1 VGSFSET
8 APTFSPFRC
17 RKIATAQEAKKWLQ
31 NDELWEGV
39 QRVAQNDL
47 FTQFQ
52 AAGGKGALI
61 NEFGQALAQFF
72 HTQQS
77 SLKAKIASKQLKPEP
92 TYLALYSIAL
102 GAFTEYAAAQ
112 TADVLRQI
120 DAWLAQCGSDKAHIV
135 EATIFLAKTGSGTS
149 SMGTMTPVKG
159 ALRLTRAVD
168 SALTTALPFRRG
180 GVARI
185 RTCSPCPKQPSWI
198 LVQGEHFFFDPT
210 GSGEFSRTPAR
221 SSGCREG

>member
-102 GAFTEYAAAQ
+102 GAFTEYGFREPEMTSPEMLEHSPMRETLHLQEVIRHLVRQGWRVQLAAVWAEDWGSLQ
-112 TADVLRQI
+112 REAEVVSMVVLNP
-120 DAWLAQCGSDKAHIV
+120 LH
-135 EATIFLAKTGSGTS
+135 F
-149 SMGTMTPVKG
+149 
-159 ALRLTRAVD
+159 ALYENVR
-168 SALTTALPFRRG
+168 F
-180 GVARI
+180 
-185 RTCSPCPKQPSWI
+185 
-198 LVQGEHFFFDPT
+198 
-210 GSGEFSRTPAR
+210 EFV
-221 SSGCREG
+221 

>member
-1 VGSFSET
+1 MTNTIPATMLLAQFKPMLRFENWLENVGSFSET

-112 TADVLRQI
+112 TADVNIALNTHLLAVLNVGYLSCGWAFAAPPADD
-120 DAWLAQCGSDKAHIV
+120 DAPFDYDSGWLYV
-135 EATIFLAKTGSGTS
+135 Y
-149 SMGTMTPVKG
+149 
-159 ALRLTRAVD
+159 
-168 SALTTALPFRRG
+168 
-180 GVARI
+180 
-185 RTCSPCPKQPSWI
+185 
-198 LVQGEHFFFDPT
+198 
-210 GSGEFSRTPAR
+210 
-221 SSGCREG
+221 